1 MVRLKVYDDQEKLK
15 ELQLGNE
22 TISVGRE
29 PGNTLVLSDPS
40 VSRRHAQIEP
50 NGNFFLIRD
59 NGSTNGTFVN
69 EMLVRTHVLNHGD
82 TVRVGKYLLRIDT
95 GRQKDHDSTRVR
107 VEQLTFP
114 AQKHG
119 GTSQQPTSVVRFE
132 EGTAA
137 AGSSHSRLLRLHEIQ
152 GEIGHIDA
160 PQPLLERALE
170 IILAELGAERG
181 SFLLCEGPVGA
192 NATAARLFV
201 PAAVRSLAA
210 DGNTTDELVIPEEL
224 LAAAATQA
232 QGVKS
237 DAPGPPRRS
246 CLAAPLKDRNAVK
259 GIVYIERGPSR
270 DPFNADDLQ
279 FLCAIA
285 GQAAISLSN
294 AQLFSEAAAEKD
306 KLQAVFT
313 SLTDGVL
320 VTDPQFIVLEANQA
334 VAVLLGLRDGNPLG
348 ASLFDLFAGF
358 DLKPEPQVLR
368 ASTPREGAIFQLMK
382 KPPEGKDVGESF
394 ISGSMTPYPP
404 GAADPRGVV
413 VILRDR
419 SEVLRMETLK
429 TQFIGNV
436 AHKLRSPL
444 TVIEGNLPLLRTGT
458 GETEQILEE
467 VERNS
472 RALCHLVNEFTE
484 FVEMEMRSARFR
496 SAPEPVKLKPLLREA
511 VRVAEKDGCQRGI
524 LVVERV
530 KDSLPSV
537 PGRPEHLLRAF
548 RHILDNAV
556 KFSRHGG
563 QVLVEAEDLG
573 GYVRVDFVDDG
584 PGIPREQLES
594 VFYVCHQVDAEQTGQ
609 VPGAGLGLTVA
620 RHIVQEHGGDIRI
633 TSPHR
638 FPEHGTRVSVVLP
651 SQGLKRDEAA
661 AGTGAAAAGST
672 PAAGATPGAATGSKA
687 ITADTARLR
696 IGPHTSAGQK
706 ALSSAGG
713 PASGGPA

>member
-69 EMLVRTHVLNHGD
+69 EMLVRTHVLSHGD
-82 TVRVGKYLLRIDT
+82 TVRVGKYLLRVDA
-95 GRQKDHDSTRVR
+95 GRKKDHDSTRVR

-114 AQKHG
+114 AQGQG
-119 GTSQQPTSVVRFE
+119 GASQQPTSVVRFE

-137 AGSSHSRLLRLHEIQ
+137 AESSRSRLLKLHEIQ

-192 NATAARLFV
+192 NSKAARQFV
-201 PAAVRSLAA
+201 PAAVRSLMAG
-210 DGNTTDELVIPEEL
+210 GNTPAGNTPNGNTAGGNTADELVIPEEL

-246 CLAAPLKDRNAVK
+246 CLAAPLKDGSVVK

-270 DPFNADDLQ
+270 GPFNEDDLH

-320 VTDPQFIVLEANQA
+320 VADPQFIVLEANQA
-334 VAVLLGLRDGNPLG
+334 AAVLLGLKDGNPLG

-382 KPPEGKDVGESF
+382 KPPEGKEAGESF

-419 SEVLRMETLK
+419 SEVLRLETLK

-444 TVIEGNLPLLRTGT
+444 TVIEGNDCAPMQWSLAEG
-458 GETEQILEE
+458 
-467 VERNS
+467 
-472 RALCHLVNEFTE
+472 AL
-484 FVEMEMRSARFR
+484 S
-496 SAPEPVKLKPLLREA
+496 
-511 VRVAEKDGCQRGI
+511 
-524 LVVERV
+524 
-530 KDSLPSV
+530 
-537 PGRPEHLLRAF
+537 
-548 RHILDNAV
+548 
-556 KFSRHGG
+556 
-563 QVLVEAEDLG
+563 
-573 GYVRVDFVDDG
+573 
-584 PGIPREQLES
+584 IPR
-594 VFYVCHQVDAEQTGQ
+594 Y
-609 VPGAGLGLTVA
+609 
-620 RHIVQEHGGDIRI
+620 R
-633 TSPHR
+633 
-638 FPEHGTRVSVVLP
+638 
-651 SQGLKRDEAA
+651 
-661 AGTGAAAAGST
+661 
-672 PAAGATPGAATGSKA
+672 
-687 ITADTARLR
+687 
-696 IGPHTSAGQK
+696 
-706 ALSSAGG
+706 
-713 PASGGPA
+713 